1 MLIPMKTQE
10 KSVPNNE
17 RLAEVYRTAA
27 QIVLRE
33 RHECYFD

>member
-1 MLIPMKTQE
+1 MKTQK

-27 QIVLRE
+27 QIVRRE
-33 RHECYFD
+33 RYDATSINGND